1 MLHSLS
7 GTVDEEAVSDDESRM
22 PFAAEAVPPPSPTV
36 ATASR
41 KRRQHKDPSGS
52 SSNRGS
58 SKIAGGVSKKKEAGG
73 GGKGGKGGNGGRG
86 GRGRNNRGKE
96 RNAKAE
102 EEPAA
107 AKQNRSRTLTAVE
120 RLAQERAALARSQQE
135 RKHGAAVK
143 IQARLRGNIARD
155 EVLYL
160 LAELELGS
168 DFEDEELENE
178 EESAAALMIQKHV
191 RGMKGR
197 DK

>member
-73 GGKGGKGGNGGRG
+73 GKGGKGGNGRG

-107 AKQNRSRTLTAVE
+107 AKQNRPRNLTAVE